1 MTLARQVYECL
12 QQEDTIAQ
20 MIQRIPFNEASI
32 YMVLSEMQQKGM
44 IA

>member
-1 MTLARQVYECL
+1 MASIKD
-12 QQEDTIAQ
+12 QQLENTIARLV
-20 MIQRIPFNEASI
+20 QRIPCNEASI